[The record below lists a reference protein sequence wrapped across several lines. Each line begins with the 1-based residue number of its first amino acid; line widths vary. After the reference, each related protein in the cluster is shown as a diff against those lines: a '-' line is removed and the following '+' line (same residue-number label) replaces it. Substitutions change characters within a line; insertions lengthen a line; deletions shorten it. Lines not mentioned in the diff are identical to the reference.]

1 MLVSVYLGINKK
13 EVSILNEEIKGDKRY
28 EYEVEES
35 IPNKQYMVRRTS
47 SGTFRIRTVRLKI
60 SCQTPFKNTFLHVL
74 NCSDAPLTA

>member
-35 IPNKQYMVRRTS
+35 IPNKQYMVRRTHP
-47 SGTFRIRTVRLKI
+47 TVLLG
-60 SCQTPFKNTFLHVL
+60 SVQF
-74 NCSDAPLTA
+74 

>member
-35 IPNKQYMVRRTS
+35 IPNKQYMVRRTHP
-47 SGTFRIRTVRLKI
+47 TVLLGSVQCCCKVTVYAITVNRL
-60 SCQTPFKNTFLHVL
+60 SCI
-74 NCSDAPLTA
+74 C

>member
-47 SGTFRIRTVRLKI
+47 SGTFPIPTFRLQIYCMRCHFHKLKGTVSRD
-60 SCQTPFKNTFLHVL
+60 FF
-74 NCSDAPLTA
+74 A

>member
-35 IPNKQYMVRRTS
+35 IPNKQYMVRRTF
-47 SGTFRIRTVRLKI
+47 SGTFRIRAVRLKI
-60 SCQTPFKNTFLHVL
+60 SCKTPFK
-74 NCSDAPLTA
+74 